1 MHCDVRKSCGGS
13 TIRLSCV
20 TQGFFYRILLQIIE
34 INAKRQIKMEFIK
47 EHLGFILTIVI
58 TYVLGISLII
68 VQYIALGDGNDF
80 MKVLLDS
87 LIPTTITYVL
97 GCVLVNI
104 SELLR
109 DKSNNYVFNIF
120 TCIFVMIYA
129 IIFCMYVMTG
139 ISTIWIILEAFLTA
153 ILLWLNIMC
162 YKEKYKHRNHSL
174 T

>member
-1 MHCDVRKSCGGS
+1 MK
-13 TIRLSCV
+13 I
-20 TQGFFYRILLQIIE
+20 
-34 INAKRQIKMEFIK
+34 EFIK

-68 VQYIALGDGNDF
+68 IQYIALDHSNGF

-104 SELLR
+104 SELSR

-139 ISTIWIILEAFLTA
+139 ISIAWIILETLFTGV
-153 ILLWLNIMC
+153 LLWLNVMC

>member
-1 MHCDVRKSCGGS
+1 MK
-13 TIRLSCV
+13 
-20 TQGFFYRILLQIIE
+20 
-34 INAKRQIKMEFIK
+34 KQIKMEFIK
-47 EHLGFILTIVI
+47 EHLGFILTIII
-58 TYVLGISLII
+58 TYVLGISLIV
-68 VQYIALGDGNDF
+68 VQYIALGNDSDF

-109 DKSNNYVFNIF
+109 DKSDDYVFNIF

-129 IIFCMYVMTG
+129 IIFCIYVMTG
-139 ISTIWIILEAFLTA
+139 FSTVWIGLELFFTA
-153 ILLWLNIMC
+153 ILLWLNVMC

>member
-1 MHCDVRKSCGGS
+1 
-13 TIRLSCV
+13 
-20 TQGFFYRILLQIIE
+20 
-34 INAKRQIKMEFIK
+34 MEFIK
-47 EHLGFILTIVI
+47 EHLGFLLTIII

-68 VQYIALGDGNDF
+68 VQYMALSEDSNF
-80 MKVLLDS
+80 MKALLDS

-109 DKSNNYVFNIF
+109 DKANDYVYNIF
-120 TCIFVMIYA
+120 ICIFVMIYA

-139 ISTIWIILEAFLTA
+139 ISTLWIVIELVLTA
-153 ILLWLNIMC
+153 TLLWLNLMC

>member
-1 MHCDVRKSCGGS
+1 
-13 TIRLSCV
+13 
-20 TQGFFYRILLQIIE
+20 
-34 INAKRQIKMEFIK
+34 MEFIK
-47 EHLGFILTIVI
+47 EHLGFILTIII
-58 TYVLGISLII
+58 TYALGISLII
-68 VQYIALGDGNDF
+68 IQYIALDEGSNF
-80 MKVLLDS
+80 MEVLLDS

-139 ISTIWIILEAFLTA
+139 ISTIWIILETIFTS
-153 ILLWLNIMC
+153 ILLWLNVMC
-162 YKEKYKHRNHSL
+162 YKEKYKHRNHKL